1 MFQYSQLYTTMVQQV
16 TNGIKISVK
25 TNFEGTCY
33 RNDRVFFSFSY
44 SITIENQSN
53 DSVQLVSRHWKIFD
67 ALKNLEIIEGEGV
80 IGEKPVLAPK
90 KSYTYQSYCNL
101 TSPTGAMRG
110 FFNMINFTNT
120 SNFKVQIPSFQLTV
134 PAILN

>member
-1 MFQYSQLYTTMVQQV
+1 MVQQV

-25 TNFEGTCY
+25 TKFEGNSYQNY
-33 RNDRVFFSFSY
+33 RMYFSFSY

-67 ALKNLEIIEGEGV
+67 SLNDLNIVEGEGV
-80 IGEKPVLAPK
+80 IGKKPILAPK
-90 KSYTYQSYCNL
+90 KSYTYTSYCNL
-101 TSPTGAMRG
+101 TSPIGSMKG
-110 FFNMINFTNT
+110 FFNMINFSTT
-120 SNFKVQIPSFQLTV
+120 KNFRVYIPSFQLTV